1 MGLFAMIL
9 PYLVWYFAIGVVISV
24 LVLAFYTNVM
34 WDKNDTLLTKFMD
47 MLLCTAAWPL
57 VLYIMIRDLIEYVH
71 EWSKKGGEDE

>member
-1 MGLFAMIL
+1 MGAMVL
-9 PYLVWYFAIGVVISV
+9 SFLAWYCAIGAVVS
-24 LVLAFYTNVM
+24 LFVLAFYTNEM
-34 WDKNDTLLTKFMD
+34 WDKLSTRLTKFMD